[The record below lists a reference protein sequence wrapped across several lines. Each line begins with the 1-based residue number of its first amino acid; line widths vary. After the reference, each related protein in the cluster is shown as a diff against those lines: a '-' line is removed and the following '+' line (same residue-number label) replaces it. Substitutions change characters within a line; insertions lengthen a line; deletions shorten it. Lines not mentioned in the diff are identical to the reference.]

1 MLGFIFFFF
10 VCVQYGHSDHLKPV
24 ACFKTPLWSGEMPTV
39 PPSVET
45 MAIFIKHPTRGFF
58 KVTF

>member
-1 MLGFIFFFF
+1 MLGFIFYFFL
-10 VCVQYGHSDHLKPV
+10 CVQYGHSDHLKPV

-45 MAIFIKHPTRGFF
+45 MAIFIKPEDFL
-58 KVTF
+58 K